1 MQVCTE
7 KLKFKTT
14 GNLDVKDITNLID
27 RAVQDC
33 AMNTGTVTI
42 FVPGATGALTTIEY
56 EPGLVTDLKEFMEK
70 IIPENDK
77 YKHNVTHSDKNGHS
91 HIRATLLGPSLV
103 VPYTDKKLLL
113 GIFQHIIF
121 LDFDNRPR
129 DREVILQ
136 IMGK

>member
-14 GNLDVKDITNLID
+14 GNSDIKDITNLID
-27 RAVQDC
+27 RAIQDC

-42 FVPGATGALTTIEY
+42 FVPGATGALTTLEY

-70 IIPENDK
+70 IIPEIDK
-77 YKHNVTHSDKNGHS
+77 YKHNVTHNDKNGHS
-91 HIRATLLGPSLV
+91 HVRASLLGPSLV
-103 VPYTDKKLLL
+103 VPFTEKKLLL

-121 LDFDNRPR
+121 LDFDNRAR
-129 DREVILQ
+129 DREIILQ